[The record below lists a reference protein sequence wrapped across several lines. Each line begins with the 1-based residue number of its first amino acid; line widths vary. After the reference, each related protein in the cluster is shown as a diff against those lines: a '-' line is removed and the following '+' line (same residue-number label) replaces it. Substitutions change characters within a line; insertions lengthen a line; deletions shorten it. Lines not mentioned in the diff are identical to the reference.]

1 MRQQYPIHIFGEK
14 LVYYQFK
21 VGTTRYFRIFPKFNN
36 EPFRNDWDVCK
47 IGSNT
52 FIAGDAAQ

>member
-1 MRQQYPIHIFGEK
+1 MRQQYPIQILFGEK
-14 LVYYQFK
+14 LPIIRGLGV
-21 VGTTRYFRIFPKFNN
+21 TRNFRIFPKFNN